1 MKRKLIGATVVIAA
15 VCIFSATQSM
25 DTSDLEATYMEASY
39 VESTATLHPTD
50 TTQPLITPKQTNTVQ
65 PTRIPQ
71 SMDTPHP
78 TETPLPVNTPSPT
91 ITPMATKEPI
101 KKEGIITSSFSVNIR
116 SEASTNATI
125 IGKLYTGAVLTIENE
140 KNGWCYI
147 SSGKIKGYVSS
158 DLITCSDKIEE
169 LKKKYLYSYAVVNVK
184 LLNVRS
190 KASTNADIVA
200 KLEKSSEHKVL
211 SVTDQWV
218 HIAIY
223 NTDMTGYVSKE
234 FVTVKS
240 KQLSAVS
247 AKTDQIR
254 KQSMLMKL
262 SELQALQNEA
272 TRPTVT
278 PQPTSSPNTK
288 PAVNATT
295 NPTAKPSTKPTS
307 KPIDSVGKTLTN
319 SKEDQIKLLACIIY
333 CEAGYDNYN
342 GKLAVA
348 NVILNRVKSSR
359 YPNTVK
365 AVVYQKNQFSPVTSG
380 RLQTQLKNYSSYC
393 SRVQKECIQAAKD
406 ALAGNNNVGNRTSFR
421 SARLVSVEDRPDAIQ
436 IGAHVFW

>member
-1 MKRKLIGATVVIAA
+1 MKRKLIGATVIIAA

-39 VESTATLHPTD
+39 VEPTATLHPTD

-262 SELQALQNEA
+262 SELQAVQNEA

>member
-262 SELQALQNEA
+262 SELQAVQNEA